1 MLRVQILVVLVE
13 TILEMVLGFG
23 HFRRLSWDGSH
34 KSD

>member
-1 MLRVQILVVLVE
+1 MLRVQIIVVPVE

-23 HFRRLSWDGSH
+23 YFRRLSWDGSH